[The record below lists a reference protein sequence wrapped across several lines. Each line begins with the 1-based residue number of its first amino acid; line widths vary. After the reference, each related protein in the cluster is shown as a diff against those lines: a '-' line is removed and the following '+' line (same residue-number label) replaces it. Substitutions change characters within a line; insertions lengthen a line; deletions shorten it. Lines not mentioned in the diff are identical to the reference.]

1 MQEAY
6 IKLRNVNK
14 QINGNIILNS
24 INLDLFKGKIYGFKG
39 KNGSGKTMLFR
50 AICGFIKVEGSIII
64 NGNDIVKSGV
74 YAENVGVLLENPG
87 FIAGYSGFKN
97 LKYLSEI
104 NNKIDDNKIKEVLQE
119 VGLDPEDK
127 KAFKKYSLG
136 MKQKLGIAQA
146 IMEDQEIIILDEPT
160 NALDEESIEKLNKII
175 LGLKNKGKI
184 ILLSNHNSEELED
197 ICDEIF
203 KIDGGKIKNT
213 ISGEEGI

>member
-1 MQEAY
+1 MKEAY

-104 NNKIDDNKIKEVLQE
+104 NNKIDDNKIKEVLKA

-175 LGLKNKGKI
+175 LGLKEKGKI
-184 ILLSNHNSEELED
+184 ILLSNHNSEELEE

-203 KIDGGKIKNT
+203 KIDSGKIKNT
-213 ISGEEGI
+213 ISGEESI

>member
-119 VGLDPEDK
+119 VGLDPVDK

-175 LGLKNKGKI
+175 LGLKEKGKI
-184 ILLSNHNSEELED
+184 ILLSNHNSEELEE

-203 KIDGGKIKNT
+203 KIDSGKIKNT
-213 ISGEEGI
+213 ILEEESI

>member
-24 INLDLFKGKIYGFKG
+24 INLDLFKGRIYGFKG

-119 VGLDPEDK
+119 VGLDPVDK

-175 LGLKNKGKI
+175 LGLKEKGKI
-184 ILLSNHNSEELED
+184 ILLSNHNSEELEE

-203 KIDGGKIKNT
+203 KIDSGKIKNT
-213 ISGEEGI
+213 ILEEESI